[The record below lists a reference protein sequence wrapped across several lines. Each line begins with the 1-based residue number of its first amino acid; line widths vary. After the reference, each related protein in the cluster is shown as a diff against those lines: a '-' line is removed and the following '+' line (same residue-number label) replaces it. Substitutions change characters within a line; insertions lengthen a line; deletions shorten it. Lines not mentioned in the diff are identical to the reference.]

1 MVGVTGF
8 EPATSSSR
16 SNLCRTLT
24 CAFAQLRAALL
35 SVDVRPGPTSYGAVV
50 TNPKISRG
58 RAKATTAGSVV
69 DLAVVV
75 RDWLGDGCESDGV
88 AEGFELLDVFA
99 GGAVRVGAAAGV
111 VRAEVVVAG
120 LGLRQQVPDDDQDR
134 PPDRDGGSRASAAA
148 GQASVAVAEE
158 GVGARG
164 GDGGFAEGLAEVGV
178 AVSGGTTALVL
189 PGGLVDSGG
198 ETGPRAQVRRGG
210 EAGHVQTDLG
220 EDGPGGGGADAGD
233 LIQTGHHG
241 RERRNQ
247 LLDAGL
253 DGGDVGAGFVDAGQH
268 QAQQEGVVLGELPNE
283 GLFQQGDLGSH
294 PGAGQ
299 LREHR

>member
-99 GGAVRVGAAAGV
+99 GG
-111 VRAEVVVAG
+111 
-120 LGLRQQVPDDDQDR
+120 
-134 PPDRDGGSRASAAA
+134 GG
-148 GQASVAVAEE
+148 
-158 GVGARG
+158 RG
-164 GDGGFAEGLAEVGV
+164 GA
-178 AVSGGTTALVL
+178 
-189 PGGLVDSGG
+189 
-198 ETGPRAQVRRGG
+198 
-210 EAGHVQTDLG
+210 
-220 EDGPGGGGADAGD
+220 GGGG
-233 LIQTGHHG
+233 G
-241 RERRNQ
+241 R
-247 LLDAGL
+247 
-253 DGGDVGAGFVDAGQH
+253 GGGGGG
-268 QAQQEGVVLGELPNE
+268 GV
-283 GLFQQGDLGSH
+283 
-294 PGAGQ
+294 
-299 LREHR
+299 